1 MERLVAAS
9 TAILVVDVQEKLAAA
24 MPKDALDEL
33 VKNAGIL
40 LETAAALGVR
50 VIASEQYAKGLGPT
64 VSALASKLAEMGVTP
79 FPKMAFDACSELSIS
94 RALADSGVRSVVV
107 LGMEAHVCVFQTA
120 RELVKRGYA
129 TYVVAD
135 AVASRREENRRIG
148 LSLCE
153 RAGAIVTVTEA
164 VAFDLVEHAGA
175 DAFKAISKLLR

>member
-24 MPKDALDEL
+24 MPESALEEL
-33 VKNAGIL
+33 VKNASVL
-40 LETAAALGVR
+40 LETADALGVR
-50 VIASEQYAKGLGPT
+50 VVASEQYPKGLGPT
-64 VSALASKLAEMGVTP
+64 VTTLASKLAAMGVKP
-79 FPKMAFDACSELSIS
+79 MPKMAFDACSELTIS
-94 RALADSGVRSVVV
+94 RALADAGVRSVVV

-153 RAGAIVTVTEA
+153 RAGAIVTSTEA
-164 VAFDLVEHAGA
+164 VAFDLLEHAGTG
-175 DAFKAISKLLR
+175 AFKAISKLLR